1 MAYNTNAMRPSL
13 DQVRDRSLGD
23 KGGNFNQLKKQWID
37 QVGSVMENQFNI
49 QGDKNGQW
57 NKKTGDSYMDKSV
70 EINADTIL
78 SNVRQ
83 VINHIKQNPPLAELN
98 KKLIMAMVA
107 LQTASVASPAF
118 AEGDITA

>member
-57 NKKTGDSYMDKSV
+57 NKKTGDSYMDRSV

-78 SNVRQ
+78 
-83 VINHIKQNPPLAELN
+83 
-98 KKLIMAMVA
+98 
-107 LQTASVASPAF
+107 
-118 AEGDITA
+118 